1 MGGRVEQISEAVEP
15 VVAALGIE
23 LYDIELLGSGPQQV
37 LRVKIDREGG
47 VDLDTVTEATRA
59 ISPVVDELVDG
70 RFTLEVSSPG
80 IERDLRRP
88 VHFQR
93 AVGSVVKVKAHGADG
108 PIRVKGTL
116 VEADDTG
123 FVIKTND
130 DDEPHRITYADAT
143 SARTVFEWESQ
154 Q

>member
-15 VVAALGIE
+15 VVAALGLE
-23 LYDIELLGSGPQQV
+23 LYDLELLGSGPEQV

-47 VDLDTVTEATRA
+47 IDLDTVTEATRA
-59 ISPVVDELVDG
+59 VSPVVDDLVDG
-70 RFTLEVSSPG
+70 RYTLEVSSPG

-93 AVGSVVKVKAHGADG
+93 AVGGVVKVKALGADG
-108 PIRVKGTL
+108 PIRIKGTL
-116 VEADDTG
+116 TEADDTG
-123 FVIKTND
+123 FTVQSSDSEVTQ
-130 DDEPHRITYADAT
+130 RITYTDTT

-154 Q
+154 A